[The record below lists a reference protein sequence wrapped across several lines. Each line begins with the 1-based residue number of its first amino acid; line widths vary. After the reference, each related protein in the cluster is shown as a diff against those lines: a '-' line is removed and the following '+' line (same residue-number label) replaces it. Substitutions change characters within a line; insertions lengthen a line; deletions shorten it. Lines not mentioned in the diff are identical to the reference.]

1 MGQMAAPCQ
10 PMQLQ
15 CATTTAPTGETA
27 LAVSVTTR
35 DSVAPVLPPPRAK
48 VQATPLAPEN
58 DRETHLPTELPN
70 TEPGIVE
77 AFATLLRLLP
87 EKPIA
92 AGYAEHHLALTL
104 RLDANL
110 LARLEPHLREHTNYT
125 PFQIPVVEVTE
136 SPLNAHIL
144 IVEDTLVSRLMLRRT
159 LEKLPGC
166 TITEASSGKEAL
178 DLLNQGLNPDL
189 CISDISMPEMD
200 GLTLLKHI
208 RSTPN
213 LSRLD
218 VMLCT
223 ASNERDSI
231 LRAVELNVCRYLLK
245 PFDPAE
251 VKARV
256 RETLIQSAARE
267 CRRIEELQQRV
278 GLGPAATLEVLRSL
292 SQQLTTDVSA
302 VRNALVNNRHHGAS
316 MILQGLRGSCNS
328 IQETEMVTRIDGLL
342 EDLARGDLTGT
353 LDGLELLLSEAKRI
367 SRMADKFSLILSAR
381 TVTQPPSR

>member
-1 MGQMAAPCQ
+1 
-10 PMQLQ
+10 MQLQ
-15 CATTTAPTGETA
+15 CATTTTSEGETA
-27 LAVSVTTR
+27 VAVSVTTR
-35 DSVAPVLPPPRAK
+35 DLAAPILPALRPKAQR
-48 VQATPLAPEN
+48 
-58 DRETHLPTELPN
+58 
-70 TEPGIVE
+70 TEPQPADVAGEPTTAAEPAE
-77 AFATLLRLLP
+77 APGFVDTFVALLRQLP
-87 EKPIA
+87 ERPIA

-104 RLDANL
+104 RLDADL
-110 LARLEPHLREHTNYT
+110 LAQLEPHLRELTNYT

-178 DLLNQGLNPDL
+178 ELLNRGLNPDL
-189 CISDISMPEMD
+189 CISDIAMPEMD

-208 RSTPN
+208 RSTPY

-223 ASNERDSI
+223 ASNERESI

-267 CRRIEELQQRV
+267 YRRIEELQQRV
-278 GLGPAATLEVLRSL
+278 GLGSAATIEVLRSL
-292 SQQLTTDVSA
+292 GQQLTSDVSA
-302 VRNALVNNRHHGAS
+302 IRNALANHRQHAATT
-316 MILQGLRGSCNS
+316 ILQGLRGSCSS
-328 IQETEMVTRIDGLL
+328 IQETELVTRIDGLL
-342 EDLARGDLTGT
+342 QDLTRGDLTGT
-353 LDGLELLLSEAKRI
+353 LDGLDQLQTEAKRI
-367 SRMADKFSLILSAR
+367 SRMADKFSLILAAR
-381 TVTQPPSR
+381 AVSRPPAS